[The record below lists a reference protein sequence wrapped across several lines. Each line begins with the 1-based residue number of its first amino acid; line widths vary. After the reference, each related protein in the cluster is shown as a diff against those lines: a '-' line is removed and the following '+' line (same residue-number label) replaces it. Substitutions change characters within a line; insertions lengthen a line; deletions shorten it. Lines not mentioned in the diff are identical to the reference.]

1 MGTGVPT
8 GWSGGACAS
17 VRAERTIAASMAENI
32 RSNAPQLRVP
42 DGIFIPA
49 AAEARR
55 HAATTQFGDPR
66 NPPILFLHGIRLGR
80 EIWAP
85 HAAILAHRY
94 HVVTLDLPGH
104 GALADVPFTQEDL
117 DALLHGVIDG
127 VLGAP
132 PLIVGYSLGG
142 FVAMHYAARFADRTR
157 ALVLAGCTL
166 DFESWKW
173 WPYGMGVRLTQS
185 LPDAWLAA
193 LLHASLYLT
202 LPRYWLDVVEGI
214 PFDRDV
220 LLRTSA
226 IARSNPRPSDEIA
239 TYRKPVTIVNGQYDL
254 AFRLDERRFLH
265 RLPQARLRIIRG
277 SDHTAPLRHVEEFTS
292 IVEEFAGRV
301 FAPASP
307 RM

>member
-1 MGTGVPT
+1 M
-8 GWSGGACAS
+8 
-17 VRAERTIAASMAENI
+17 TIAVHSASSE
-32 RSNAPQLRVP
+32 
-42 DGIFIPA
+42 
-49 AAEARR
+49 
-55 HAATTQFGDPR
+55 FGDPR
-66 NPPILFLHGIRLGR
+66 DPPLLFLHGIRLGR

-104 GALADVPFTQEDL
+104 GALSGLTFSEEHLDTLL
-117 DALLHGVIDG
+117 DAAIDEL
-127 VLGAP
+127 LGAP

-142 FVAMHYAARFADRTR
+142 FVAMHYASRFPERTR
-157 ALVLAGCTL
+157 ALLLAGCTL
-166 DFESWKW
+166 DFEDWKS
-173 WPYGMGVRLTQS
+173 WPYGLSVRLTQT
-185 LPDAWLAA
+185 LPDAWVAA

-220 LLRTSA
+220 LAKTSE
-226 IARSNPRPSDEIA
+226 IARSNRRASDEIA

-265 RLPQARLRIIRG
+265 RLPQAHLRIVRG
-277 SDHTAPLRHVEEFTS
+277 TDHTAPLRHVEEFAA

-301 FAPASP
+301 FAPAP
-307 RM
+307 PTM